1 MEKAGFNI
9 EVSQNKHGWR
19 GHHWSPVTQ
28 HHCHHDGNPIPRLTV
43 NASHHKPSLRNA
55 CCMSLQ
61 LYKKASSELSSL
73 VRGFVPA
80 DFFFNLLFDQNLPA
94 CWGCV
99 FLGSF
104 AKNTLPGF
112 TEINLLVA
120 QPETMALFSIFTCLP
135 RVNYLLALFK
145 NYHAWGQSW
154 GRFLSGPLT
163 NIHLPAAE
171 ADFFNLLFDWNL
183 PACWACIFP
192 GFFAKTSFTEITLP
206 VAQPEVTAFSL
217 NLPAHWGW
225 IIYWFFFFFFLFFQ
239 NYPAQGWSQRRFF
252 SGFFTDIHLP
262 TAEADFFDSLFSQN
276 LPGCWGCIF
285 LGFFVKDT
293 LPSFTEMNLPVAHPE
308 AMAFPQNLPACP
320 GWIIYWLFWPGLKKP
335 RLNFHWLF
343 YTLPAKAAFSA
354 LFPKSTLPGFTEID
368 LPVAQPKATAF
379 CQNLPHSSG
388 LVQTTPPK

>member
-183 PACWACIFP
+183 PAYWACIFP

-225 IIYWFFFFFFLFFQ
+225 IIYWFFFFFFSFFSKLPCPGLKPKEIFFWLFYRYWFAHSRSRFFWFTFLPKFTWLLRLHFSWLFCKR
-239 NYPAQGWSQRRFF
+239 YPAQFYRNESTCGPPWGYGF
-252 SGFFTDIHLP
+252 SPKFTCLP
-262 TAEADFFDSLFSQN
+262 RVNYLLAFLTGAEAKAEFSWAF
-276 LPGCWGCIF
+276 LHTAHWGCIF
-285 LGFFVKDT
+285 G
-293 LPSFTEMNLPVAHPE
+293 SFSKKY
-308 AMAFPQNLPACP
+308 PA
-320 GWIIYWLFWPGLKKP
+320 W
-335 RLNFHWLF
+335 F
-343 YTLPAKAAFSA
+343 YR
-354 LFPKSTLPGFTEID
+354 
-368 LPVAQPKATAF
+368 
-379 CQNLPHSSG
+379 N
-388 LVQTTPPK
+388 